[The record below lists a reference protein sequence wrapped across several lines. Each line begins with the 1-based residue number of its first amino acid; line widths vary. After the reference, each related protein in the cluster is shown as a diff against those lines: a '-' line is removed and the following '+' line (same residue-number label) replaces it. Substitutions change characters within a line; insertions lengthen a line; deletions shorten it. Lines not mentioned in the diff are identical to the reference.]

1 MLHITIAGLGCYL
14 PSRVVTN
21 TELEQ
26 QLGITPGWIAQ
37 VTGVSERR
45 YVTDETTVGMAA
57 SAAKRALTQAGMT
70 PDDLD
75 AIIGASTGPQQ
86 SIPCTAALVQKEL
99 GAPEG
104 RSACFDV
111 NATCLSFAMALQNAA
126 HLIAAGVYRTALV
139 FSSEIGRNSRNP
151 KERESA
157 VLFGDA
163 AAAAIVTRAAPRD
176 TGVIL
181 HTRFST
187 YSSAA
192 HLTQF
197 LGGGTLHHPN
207 DPATTPEM
215 NMFSMNGPA
224 IFKQAA
230 RLSKHFISNILNAV
244 RWRVEDVDLVIPHQ
258 ASRHAVDWLTKK
270 IGFSDQRIFT
280 NLATRGNCIAASI
293 PLAMAEAADAGILRR
308 GQHVLVIGTGAGLTL
323 GGIALIY

>member
-1 MLHITIAGLGCYL
+1 MLHVRIAGLGCYL
-14 PSRVVTN
+14 PSRIVTS

-37 VTGVSERR
+37 VTGIFERR
-45 YVTDETTVGMAA
+45 YVTDETTVGMAVT
-57 SAAKRALTQAGMT
+57 AAKRALARAAMT
-70 PDDLD
+70 TDDID
-75 AIIGASTGPQQ
+75 AIVGACAGAQQ
-86 SIPCTAALVQKEL
+86 IIPCTAALVQKEL

-111 NATCLSFAMALQNAA
+111 NATCLSFAMALQNVA

-139 FSSEIGRNSRNP
+139 FSSEIVRNSRNP
-151 KERESA
+151 KQRESS

-163 AAAAIVTRAAPRD
+163 AAAAIVTCADPGD

-215 NMFSMNGPA
+215 NMFSMDGPA
-224 IFKQAA
+224 VFKQAA
-230 RLSKHFISNILNAV
+230 RLSKQFIRDILGAV
-244 RWRVEDVDLVIPHQ
+244 KWAVKDVDLVIPHQ
-258 ASRHAVDWLTKK
+258 ASRHAVELLTKQ
-270 IGFSDQRIFT
+270 IGFPAECIFT
-280 NLATRGNCIAASI
+280 NLATRGNCVAASI
-293 PLAMAEAADAGILRR
+293 PLAMAEAADAGRLQR
-308 GQHVLVIGTGAGLTL
+308 GQRVLVIGTGAGLTL
-323 GGIALIY
+323 GGIAMIY